1 MSYVK
6 GIELIK
12 MAEKANTSIIA
23 FNCLDYNMVASVIAA
38 AERAKKPAMIMLLP
52 EHATVNKVTDFEA
65 FAAMV
70 EKMAEKATVPISL
83 HLDHCYDEEEIK
95 RAIDAGFTSV
105 MYDASRFDLEENIR
119 KTKAVVWYAHSKG
132 VMVEAELGSVGLA
145 KDNDNEKTDFYT
157 KPDAV
162 KKFTEAT
169 GVDALAIAIGNAH
182 GDYPFPPK
190 LDLQRLDEIN
200 AVTDVPL
207 VLHGG
212 SGIPE
217 DQLKEAFSR
226 GINKFNHG
234 TDTMHCYNDAVLA
247 YHKAHEPASSND
259 MIGEAEAVQKAMTDF
274 LCRKLEL
281 VRL

>member
-23 FNCLDYNMVASVIAA
+23 FNCLDYNMAASVIAA
-38 AERAKKPAMIMLLP
+38 AERAKKPAMVMLLP
-52 EHATVNKVTDFEA
+52 EHATLNKVTTLEA

-83 HLDHCYDEEEIK
+83 HLDHCYDEEVIK

-105 MYDASRFDLEENIR
+105 MYDASRYELEENIR
-119 KTKAVVWYAHSKG
+119 KTKAVVWYAHAKG

-145 KDNDNEKTDFYT
+145 KDNDNDKTDFYT
-157 KPDAV
+157 DPEAV

-190 LDLQRLDEIN
+190 LDLKRLDEIN
-200 AVTDVPL
+200 AITDVPL

-217 DQLKEAFSR
+217 DQLAEAFSR
-226 GINKFNHG
+226 GINKFNYG

-247 YHKAHEPASSND
+247 YHKEHEPAGSLD
-259 MIGEAEAVQKAMTDF
+259 MIGEAEYVQKAMTDM
-274 LCRKLEL
+274 LTRKLEL
-281 VRL
+281 VKL

>member
-6 GIELIK
+6 GIELIQ
-12 MAEKANTSIIA
+12 MAEKSNTSIIA
-23 FNCLDYNMVASVIAA
+23 FNCLDYNMAASVIAS

-65 FAAMV
+65 FASMV

-83 HLDHCYDEEEIK
+83 HLDHCFDEDEIK

-105 MYDASRFDLEENIR
+105 MYDASMYDLEENIR
-119 KTKAVVWYAHSKG
+119 RTKAVVWYAHSKG

-145 KDNDNEKTDFYT
+145 KNNDNDKTDFYT

-190 LDLQRLDEIN
+190 LDLERLDEIN
-200 AVTDVPL
+200 NITDVPL

-217 DQLKEAFSR
+217 NQLKEAFSR
-226 GINKFNHG
+226 GINKFNYG
-234 TDTMHCYNDAVLA
+234 TDTMRCYNEAVLA
-247 YHKAHEPASSND
+247 YHKAHEPAGSND
-259 MIGEAEAVQKAMTDF
+259 MIGEAEFVQKKMTEF
-274 LCRKLEL
+274 LCKKLEL
-281 VRL
+281 VNL

>member
-1 MSYVK
+1 M
-6 GIELIK
+6 
-12 MAEKANTSIIA
+12 
-23 FNCLDYNMVASVIAA
+23 
-38 AERAKKPAMIMLLP
+38 
-52 EHATVNKVTDFEA
+52 
-65 FAAMV
+65 
-70 EKMAEKATVPISL
+70 
-83 HLDHCYDEEEIK
+83 
-95 RAIDAGFTSV
+95 
-105 MYDASRFDLEENIR
+105 
-119 KTKAVVWYAHSKG
+119 
-132 VMVEAELGSVGLA
+132 
-145 KDNDNEKTDFYT
+145 
-157 KPDAV
+157 
-162 KKFTEAT
+162 
-169 GVDALAIAIGNAH
+169 DALAIAIGNAH

-226 GINKFNHG
+226 GINKFNYG